1 MTVIDGAPELWAFTS
16 GLIILKLCW
25 TEENVTYSPLSPPLT
40 LSLRLFL
47 ICLLYSNLYPLW
59 LYPFLWVVAYL
70 SIPFL
75 LLDVISYGFFFFLA
89 IKIKF
94 LSVALLVLLFTSIFY
109 VLSYNSVAFILFIL
123 KYFQCLVF
131 NLIK

>member
-1 MTVIDGAPELWAFTS
+1 MSIYIRINNFEIVLDRRKRNIFS
-16 GLIILKLCW
+16 IISPSDPLPSSLSHL
-25 TEENVTYSPLSPPLT
+25 SPLQQS
-40 LSLRLFL
+40 LSSMALPFFVSCGLFVNTFFV
-47 ICLLYSNLYPLW
+47 IRCDI
-59 LYPFLWVVAYL
+59 LWV
-70 SIPFL
+70 
-75 LLDVISYGFFFFLA
+75 FFFLA